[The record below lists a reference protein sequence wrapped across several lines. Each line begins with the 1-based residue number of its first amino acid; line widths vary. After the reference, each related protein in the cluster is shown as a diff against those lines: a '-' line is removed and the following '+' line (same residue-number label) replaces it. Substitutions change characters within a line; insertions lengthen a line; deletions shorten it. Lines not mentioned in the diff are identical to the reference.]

1 MRGAVD
7 FSNLEGNNGMSRRD
21 VWHHASILEAKPG
34 HFVDW
39 SIVLQHGL
47 FRVYSVFTYFS
58 EYGNGRK

>member
-1 MRGAVD
+1 
-7 FSNLEGNNGMSRRD
+7 MSRRD

-39 SIVLQHGL
+39 RVVLQHGL

-58 EYGNGRK
+58 EYGNGCK